1 MARERIVS
9 ADSHVLIRDE
19 AVLGQLASK
28 YHEDYKAARLA
39 FMKKMAARMK
49 KKPGATNMMPSQD
62 QPWTA
67 AGRPG
72 EFDSAA
78 RLEDMDVDG
87 VDAEVLYTDVMV
99 GEAYYD
105 LAPETRRACF
115 EAYNNATLEFAS
127 ADPKRLL
134 PVYIAPLAD
143 VDESVQEVTRLAER
157 GAKAIL
163 LPLYP
168 ADMGLPHYSDKSYDS
183 LWSCFQE
190 IGVPISQ
197 HVSANQHLLDIM
209 GYDATPAKGIFQSLP
224 PIFMAEVMAG
234 WIVPG
239 TLARFPDLRIVLV
252 ESGLGW
258 IPYFLERLDT
268 MKRSHGWDHY
278 KMLPELPSSYFRR
291 QMFCTF
297 EEDTFGVSQRH
308 KIGID
313 NLMWATDYP
322 HPDST
327 WPNSQKVIET
337 HFSDVPIEEARQ
349 MIGGNA
355 ARLYGL

>member
-1 MARERIVS
+1 MARERIIS
-9 ADSHVLIRDE
+9 ADSHVTIRDD

-28 YHEDYKAARLA
+28 YHEDFKAARLA
-39 FMKKMAARMK
+39 FMQKMAARMK
-49 KKPGATNMMPSQD
+49 KKPGAQSMMPSRD
-62 QPWTA
+62 QPWEA

-72 EFDSAA
+72 EFDSKA
-78 RLEDMDVDG
+78 RLEDMDIDR

-99 GEAYYD
+99 GEAYYH
-105 LAPETRRACF
+105 LAPDARIACF
-115 EAYNNATLEFAS
+115 EAYNNAALEFAS
-127 ADPKRLL
+127 RDPKRLL

-143 VDESVQEVTRLAER
+143 VDESVREVTRLAKQ

-168 ADMGLPHYSDKSYDS
+168 VDMGLPHYSDKVYDP

-190 IGVPISQ
+190 IGIPISQ
-197 HVSANQHLLDIM
+197 HVGASQPLLDIM
-209 GYDATPAKGIFQSLP
+209 VYDPTPAKGIFQSLP
-224 PIFMAEVMAG
+224 PIFMAEALAG

-239 TLARFPDLRIVLV
+239 VLARFPDLRIVLV
-252 ESGLGW
+252 EAGLGW

-278 KMLPELPSSYFRR
+278 EMLPELPSTYFRR
-291 QMFCTF
+291 QMFVTF

-308 KIGID
+308 RIGID

-327 WPNSQKVIET
+327 WPHSQQVLET
-337 HFSDVPIEEARQ
+337 HLADVPTEEARKL
-349 MIGGNA
+349 IGGNA